1 VIEPAITTQ
10 TAAILPVHIFGT
22 PCDVDNINRIAVKNN
37 LNVVYDAA
45 HCFGVEINGNSICNF
60 GNLSVLSFHATK
72 IFNTFEGGAIVCHDP
87 DTKKYIDSL
96 KNTGLDPDHKL
107 IGYGVNAKMN
117 EIQSAFGLCQLKYV
131 DEIIAKRKAVTLKYK
146 HLLNGIKGLRMATD
160 QKGIK
165 HNYSY
170 FPIIIDLE
178 EFGAGRDELYD
189 HLKKDNIITRKYFYP
204 LVSDYPEFKI
214 FKKSYLPVAEKIA
227 KNILCLPLYHDITDE
242 QIQKIVNSI
251 CKLHLKATGEIY
263 PD

>member
-1 VIEPAITTQ
+1 
-10 TAAILPVHIFGT
+10 VHIFGT
-22 PCDVDNINRIAVKNN
+22 PCDVDTINRIAVKNN
-37 LNVVYDAA
+37 LKVVYDAA

-146 HLLNGIKGLRMATD
+146 QLLNGTNGLKMPTERM
-160 QKGIK
+160 GIK

-170 FPIIIDLE
+170 FPIIIDPL
-178 EFGAGRDELYD
+178 EFGADRDELCE

-204 LVSDYPEFKI
+204 LVSNYPVFKI
-214 FKKSYLPVAEKIA
+214 FKKSNLPVAEKIA
-227 KNILCLPLYHDITDE
+227 KNILCIPLYHDLTDE
-242 QIQKIVNSI
+242 QIQRVVNSI
-251 CKLHLKATGEIY
+251 YSLHMKHIGNVK
-263 PD
+263 PVRN